1 MHLGG
6 SLDYQFDVTS
16 SREMMRDLMKAVS
29 SPPTEAM
36 AAS

>member
-1 MHLGG
+1 MHLDE
-6 SLDYQFDVTS
+6 SLVYQFGATS
-16 SREMMRDLMKAVS
+16 SREIMRDLARVAL